1 MKNLKTKLAIAGII
15 ATMALGTGTS
25 FAGQWG
31 YHHPRREQVNDRLQN
46 QNRRITA
53 GVRDGQLTHQEAH
66 QLRAEDRSVL
76 HQERQYARFDDGH
89 ISRAEE
95 GVLNQDEN
103 GISRQIY
110 NDRHDGE

>member
-1 MKNLKTKLAIAGII
+1 MKNLKTKLAIAGVI
-15 ATMALGTGTS
+15 ATMALGSGTS

-31 YHHPRREQVNDRLQN
+31 YNHPRRVEVNSRLAN

-66 QLRAEDRSVL
+66 QLRSEDRSVL
-76 HQERQYARFDDGH
+76 HQERQYAHFDDGH
-89 ISRAEE
+89 ISRPEQ

-103 GISRQIY
+103 GISHQIY
-110 NDRHDGE
+110 TDRHDGE